1 METERKSTIKPI
13 IGLALLILS
22 VIFFVVSLGGLI
34 GIWVYNQ
41 PLTER
46 AMTLIET
53 TSQDLEGASAAIEL
67 SKAELISAR
76 AQLDLLQAILET
88 LGINAEEDL
97 NRLADIVGRVEDTL
111 SPVLDSVAGGI
122 GTLRDSLLT
131 IKDTLERINQLP
143 LVNIEIPGIES
154 IEQGAEQLGSLQDQI
169 EEGGGKIEQLS
180 QTTQDTVDSLSTGF
194 ARLETSINSLL
205 ETLDEYADKIESTQE
220 QLSYLETN
228 LPKWID
234 YASTVLTIILVW
246 LGISQVGLFILGWSY
261 YKGKDLIPSTSKE
274 IEATAGSDQ

>member
-41 PLTER
+41 PLTDQ
-46 AMTLIET
+46 ALTLIET
-53 TSQDLEGASAAIEL
+53 TSQDLEGAAAAIEL
-67 SKAELISAR
+67 SKAELISAG
-76 AQLDLLQAILET
+76 AQLDLLQAIMET

-122 GTLRDSLLT
+122 NTLRESLLT
-131 IKDTLERINQLP
+131 IKETLERINELP
-143 LVNIEIPGIES
+143 LVNIEIPGIEE
-154 IEQGAEQLGSLQDQI
+154 IEQGAGQLQDLQNQI

-180 QTTQDTVDSLSTGF
+180 QTTQDTVDSLVTGF
-194 ARLETSINSLL
+194 TRLETSIDSLM
-205 ETLDEYADKIESTQE
+205 ETLDEYAQKIDATQD
-220 QLSYLETN
+220 QLTYLEQN
-228 LPKWID
+228 LPRWID
-234 YASTVLTIILVW
+234 YTSAILTVILVW
-246 LGISQVGLFILGWSY
+246 LGISQVGLFVLGWSY
-261 YKGKDLIPSTSKE
+261 YKGQDLVSPTPKE
-274 IEATAGSDQ
+274 IEATAEAD

>member
-41 PLTER
+41 PLTDQ
-46 AMTLIET
+46 ALTLIET
-53 TSQDLEGASAAIEL
+53 TSQDLEGAAAAIEL
-67 SKAELISAR
+67 SKVELISAG
-76 AQLDLLQAILET
+76 AQLDLLQAIMET

-122 GTLRDSLLT
+122 NTLRESLLT
-131 IKDTLERINQLP
+131 IKETLERINELP
-143 LVNIEIPGIES
+143 LVNIEVPGIDS
-154 IEQGAEQLGSLQDQI
+154 IEQGTEQLGNLQSQI

-194 ARLETSINSLL
+194 AKLEISITSLL
-205 ETLDEYADKIESTQE
+205 ATLDEYGEKIEATQE
-220 QLSYLETN
+220 ELTYLEDN

-234 YASTVLTIILVW
+234 YSAALLTVILVW

-261 YKGKDLIPSTSKE
+261 YKEQDLISPPSEE
-274 IEATAGSDQ
+274 IEVPADPD